1 MLINLFSIFDLR
13 AFTFSPVLI
22 IVFLCSQILTTQKS
36 FFITEQ
42 KTSILNNKILNY
54 IYEQFK
60 NEINSFVNKTK
71 KIKNEGTKKFFINT
85 ILIIFLINI
94 VSLFPIVIS
103 STSHLSIN
111 LPMTTILWL
120 STIIIS
126 VLIRWTSFLAHL
138 TPLGT
143 PIILINFIVLI
154 ETISII
160 IRPITLSVRLIANIV
175 AGHLLLILLS
185 NFSIISLLNYFV
197 SFPIIL
203 ILGLLELGV
212 SLIQSYV
219 LTLLILLYF
228 KETF

>member
-13 AFTFSPVLI
+13 AFTFSPVII

-60 NEINSFVNKTK
+60 NEINSFVNKAK
-71 KIKNEGTKKFFINT
+71 KIKNEGTKKFFIST

-111 LPMTTILWL
+111 LPITTILWL

-126 VLIRWTSFLAHL
+126 VLIRWTNFLAHL

-160 IRPITLSVRLIANIV
+160 IRPITLSVRLMANIV